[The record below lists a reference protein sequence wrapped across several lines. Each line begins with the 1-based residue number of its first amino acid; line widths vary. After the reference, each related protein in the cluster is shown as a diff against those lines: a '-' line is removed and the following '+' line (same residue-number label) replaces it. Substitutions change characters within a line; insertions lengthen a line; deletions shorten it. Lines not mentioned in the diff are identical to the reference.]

1 MASNRFALV
10 TMQTVMGNIH
20 VAVPYAL
27 PAQNMSQNG
36 FKTVVNDGRSCFLS
50 TPMVSRRT
58 LSKENG
64 TEPERRRRFCV
75 IARGIKE
82 EKLTEDSDITG
93 NKDDFD
99 ARESMSVMHALNNSK
114 TLKSNEPSTR
124 IFNKLK
130 VRNIRAQSR
139 QKSKNYASPGNN
151 DDFIQQHGNLQGQGR
166 KGNFQLKSKLD
177 IFKDE
182 GTKFAAQFRREYR
195 HNRGTSGNRREFHSG
210 TQNMYWEQEKH
221 DSERPM
227 STAKSWKGRG
237 TKFGAPSKAISEMEN
252 MHGRWRDSINP
263 QKNKA
268 QSLNASVGQGPKSG
282 DAAEFFSL
290 RNFKD
295 LGCSEDM
302 LQALK
307 AQQFFHPSHIQAM
320 AYKHVFEGQSC
331 IIAEQSGSG
340 KTLAY
345 LAPLVQRLREE
356 ELQGKSKSFSK
367 SPRGLVLVPTAE
379 LAAQVLHACRAI
391 SKAGMPFRSMVAT
404 GGFKW
409 KTQLENLEQ
418 CTDILIATPGRFR
431 FLLQEGKLQLS
442 NLLSIVLDEVDIL
455 FDDEEFSFALEKLMK
470 SAPFVAQY
478 VFVTAT
484 LPLDVHNKL
493 LEKFPDCKAILGPG
507 LHRTCS
513 GLEEILIDCSGEG
526 EEKNPE
532 TAFSNKKTALL
543 QLVEQNPVRKT
554 LIFCNKIETC
564 RKVENVLKRIDRKG
578 MKICV
583 LPFHAAVSQECRISS
598 LEHFLDSQSEKSL
611 FLICTDRASRGLDL
625 INVDH
630 VVLFDFPRDPSEYV
644 RRVGRTAR
652 GAGGR
657 GKAFIFVVGK
667 QVSLALRI
675 IDRNDKGH
683 PLHALPDS

>member
-1 MASNRFALV
+1 MWNLHV
-10 TMQTVMGNIH
+10 T
-20 VAVPYAL
+20 APYAL
-27 PAQNMSQNG
+27 LARNTSQNG
-36 FKTVVNDGRSCFLS
+36 SKTVAKDASSCFLS
-50 TPMVSRRT
+50 TNMVSGRT

-64 TEPERRRRFCV
+64 AEPKSRTRFCV
-75 IARGIKE
+75 VAAGTKE
-82 EKLTEDSDITG
+82 EKLMTNSDFAAD
-93 NKDDFD
+93 KDDLD
-99 ARESMSVMHALNNSK
+99 ARESMHVVHALNNSM
-114 TLKSNEPSTR
+114 TLKTSEPSTR
-124 IFNKLK
+124 LFNKLK
-130 VRNIRAQSR
+130 VLNIRA
-139 QKSKNYASPGNN
+139 KSKLESKNHACSGN
-151 DDFIQQHGNLQGQGR
+151 DDGFIQRPENLRGQGR
-166 KGNFQLKSKLD
+166 QGNFPSKSKLD
-177 IFKDE
+177 LFKDE
-182 GTKFAAQFRREYR
+182 GTKNAAQFNREYE
-195 HNRGTSGNRREFHSG
+195 HNRGKSGNTGEFGSE
-210 TQNMYWEQEKH
+210 TQNVHGGQGKHESEK
-221 DSERPM
+221 PM
-227 STAKSWKGRG
+227 SKAKSLKGQA
-237 TKFGAPSKAISEMEN
+237 TKFGAPSKAISEIKN
-252 MHGRWRDSINP
+252 MHGGWRNSFNP
-263 QKNKA
+263 QKSKTKPF
-268 QSLNASVGQGPKSG
+268 NASMGEGPKSG
-282 DAAEFFSL
+282 NAAEFFSQ
-290 RNFKD
+290 RTFKD
-295 LGCSEDM
+295 LGCSENM
-302 LQALK
+302 LQAIK

-320 AYKHVFEGQSC
+320 AYKHVYEGQSC

-345 LAPLVQRLREE
+345 LAPLIQRLREE

-367 SPRGLVLVPTAE
+367 SPRGLILVPTAE
-379 LAAQVLHACRAI
+379 LAAQVLHVCRAI

-404 GGFKW
+404 GGFRW

-418 CTDILIATPGRFR
+418 CTDILIVTPGRFR
-431 FLLQEGKLQLS
+431 FLLQEGKLQLN

-455 FDDEEFSFALEKLMK
+455 FDDEEFSFALEKIMN

-478 VFVTAT
+478 LFVTAT

-543 QLVEQNPVRKT
+543 QLVEQNPVQKT

-564 RKVENVLKRIDRKG
+564 RKVENILKRFDRKG
-578 MKICV
+578 TNIFV

-598 LEHFLDSQSEKSL
+598 LEHFLGSQSEKAL
-611 FLICTDRASRGLDL
+611 FLICTDRASRGLDI

-675 IDRNDKGH
+675 IDRNEKGH

>member
-1 MASNRFALV
+1 
-10 TMQTVMGNIH
+10 MQTVMLNLH
-20 VAVPYAL
+20 ATAPYAL
-27 PAQNMSQNG
+27 LARNTSQSG
-36 FKTVVNDGRSCFLS
+36 SKTVARDASSCFLI
-50 TPMVSRRT
+50 TNMVSGRT

-64 TEPERRRRFCV
+64 AEPKSRTRFCV
-75 IARGIKE
+75 VAAGIKE
-82 EKLTEDSDITG
+82 EKPMTNSDFAAD
-93 NKDDFD
+93 KDDLD
-99 ARESMSVMHALNNSK
+99 ACESMHVVHALNNSM
-114 TLKSNEPSTR
+114 TLKTSQPSTR
-124 IFNKLK
+124 LFNKLK
-130 VRNIRAQSR
+130 VLNIRA
-139 QKSKNYASPGNN
+139 KSKLESKNHACSGN
-151 DDFIQQHGNLQGQGR
+151 DDGFIQQPENLRGQGR
-166 KGNFQLKSKLD
+166 QGNFPSKSKLD
-177 IFKDE
+177 LFKDE
-182 GTKFAAQFRREYR
+182 GTKNAAQFNREHE
-195 HNRGTSGNRREFHSG
+195 HNRGKSGNTGEFGSE
-210 TQNMYWEQEKH
+210 TQNVYGGRGKHESEK
-221 DSERPM
+221 PM
-227 STAKSWKGRG
+227 SKAKSLKGQA
-237 TKFGAPSKAISEMEN
+237 TKFGAPSKAISEIKN
-252 MHGRWRDSINP
+252 MHGGWRNSFNP
-263 QKNKA
+263 QKGKTKPF
-268 QSLNASVGQGPKSG
+268 NASMGEGPKSG
-282 DAAEFFSL
+282 NAAEFFSQ
-290 RNFKD
+290 RTFKD

-302 LQALK
+302 LQAIK

-320 AYKHVFEGQSC
+320 AYKHVYEGQSC

-367 SPRGLVLVPTAE
+367 SPRGLILVPTAE
-379 LAAQVLHACRAI
+379 LAAQVLHVCRAI

-418 CTDILIATPGRFR
+418 CTDILIVTPGRFR
-431 FLLQEGKLQLS
+431 FLLQEGKLQLN

-455 FDDEEFSFALEKLMK
+455 FDDDEFSFALEKIMN

-478 VFVTAT
+478 LFVTAT

-543 QLVEQNPVRKT
+543 QLVEQNPVQKT

-564 RKVENVLKRIDRKG
+564 RKVENILKRFDRKG
-578 MKICV
+578 TNVFV

-598 LEHFLDSQSEKSL
+598 LEHFLDSQSEKAL
-611 FLICTDRASRGLDL
+611 FLICTDRASRGLDI

-675 IDRNDKGH
+675 IDRNEKGH

>member
-1 MASNRFALV
+1 
-10 TMQTVMGNIH
+10 
-20 VAVPYAL
+20 
-27 PAQNMSQNG
+27 
-36 FKTVVNDGRSCFLS
+36 
-50 TPMVSRRT
+50 MVSGRT

-64 TEPERRRRFCV
+64 AEPKSRTRFCV
-75 IARGIKE
+75 VAAGTKE
-82 EKLTEDSDITG
+82 EKLVTNSDFAAD
-93 NKDDFD
+93 KDDLD
-99 ARESMSVMHALNNSK
+99 ARESMHVVHALNNSM
-114 TLKSNEPSTR
+114 TLKTSEPSTR
-124 IFNKLK
+124 LFNKLK
-130 VRNIRAQSR
+130 VLNIRA
-139 QKSKNYASPGNN
+139 KSKLESKNHACSGN
-151 DDFIQQHGNLQGQGR
+151 DGGFIQRPENLRGQGR
-166 KGNFQLKSKLD
+166 HGNFPSKSKLD
-177 IFKDE
+177 LFKDE
-182 GTKFAAQFRREYR
+182 GTKNAAQFNREYE
-195 HNRGTSGNRREFHSG
+195 HNRGKSGNTGEFGSE
-210 TQNMYWEQEKH
+210 TQNVHGGQGKHESEK
-221 DSERPM
+221 PM
-227 STAKSWKGRG
+227 SKAKSLKGQA
-237 TKFGAPSKAISEMEN
+237 TKFGAPSKAISEIKN
-252 MHGRWRDSINP
+252 MHGGWRNSFNP
-263 QKNKA
+263 QKSKTKPF
-268 QSLNASVGQGPKSG
+268 NASMGEGPKSG
-282 DAAEFFSL
+282 NAAEFFSQ
-290 RNFKD
+290 RTFKD

-302 LQALK
+302 LQAIK

-320 AYKHVFEGQSC
+320 AYKHVYEGQSC

-367 SPRGLVLVPTAE
+367 SPRGLILVPTAE
-379 LAAQVLHACRAI
+379 LAAQVLHVCRAI

-418 CTDILIATPGRFR
+418 CTDILIVTPGRFR
-431 FLLQEGKLQLS
+431 FLLQEGKLQLN

-455 FDDEEFSFALEKLMK
+455 FDDDEFSFALEKIMN

-478 VFVTAT
+478 LFVTAT

-543 QLVEQNPVRKT
+543 QLVEQNPVQKT

-564 RKVENVLKRIDRKG
+564 RKVENILKRFDRKG
-578 MKICV
+578 TNIFV

-598 LEHFLDSQSEKSL
+598 LEHFLDSQSEKAL
-611 FLICTDRASRGLDL
+611 FLICTDRASRGLDI

-675 IDRNDKGH
+675 IDRNEKGH

>member
-1 MASNRFALV
+1 MTA
-10 TMQTVMGNIH
+10 
-20 VAVPYAL
+20 PYAL
-27 PAQNMSQNG
+27 LARNTSQNG
-36 FKTVVNDGRSCFLS
+36 SKTVAKDASSCFLS
-50 TPMVSRRT
+50 TNMVSGQT

-64 TEPERRRRFCV
+64 AEPKSRTRFCV
-75 IARGIKE
+75 VAAGTKE
-82 EKLTEDSDITG
+82 EKVTTNSDFAAD
-93 NKDDFD
+93 KDDLD
-99 ARESMSVMHALNNSK
+99 ARESMHVVHALNNSM
-114 TLKSNEPSTR
+114 TLKTSEPSTR
-124 IFNKLK
+124 LFNKLK
-130 VRNIRAQSR
+130 VLNIRA
-139 QKSKNYASPGNN
+139 KSKLESKNHACSGN
-151 DDFIQQHGNLQGQGR
+151 DDGFIQRPENLRGQGR
-166 KGNFQLKSKLD
+166 HGNFPSKSKLD
-177 IFKDE
+177 LFKDE
-182 GTKFAAQFRREYR
+182 GTKNAAQFNREYE
-195 HNRGTSGNRREFHSG
+195 HNRGKSGNTGEFGSE
-210 TQNMYWEQEKH
+210 TQNVHGGQGKHESEK
-221 DSERPM
+221 PM
-227 STAKSWKGRG
+227 SKAKSLKGQA
-237 TKFGAPSKAISEMEN
+237 TKFGAPSKAISEIKN
-252 MHGRWRDSINP
+252 MHGGWRNSFNP
-263 QKNKA
+263 QKSKTKPF
-268 QSLNASVGQGPKSG
+268 NASMGEGPKSG
-282 DAAEFFSL
+282 NAAEFFSQ
-290 RNFKD
+290 RTFKD

-302 LQALK
+302 LQAIK
-307 AQQFFHPSHIQAM
+307 AQKFFHPSHIQAM
-320 AYKHVFEGQSC
+320 AYKHVYEGQSC

-356 ELQGKSKSFSK
+356 ELQGKSKSFSR
-367 SPRGLVLVPTAE
+367 SPRGLILVPTAE
-379 LAAQVLHACRAI
+379 LAAQVLHVCRAI

-418 CTDILIATPGRFR
+418 CTDILIVTPGRFR
-431 FLLQEGKLQLS
+431 FLLQEGKLQLN

-455 FDDEEFSFALEKLMK
+455 FDDDEFSFALEKIMN

-478 VFVTAT
+478 LFVTAT

-543 QLVEQNPVRKT
+543 QLVEQNPVQKT

-564 RKVENVLKRIDRKG
+564 RKVENILKRFDRKG
-578 MKICV
+578 TNIFV

-598 LEHFLDSQSEKSL
+598 LEHFLDSQSEKAL
-611 FLICTDRASRGLDL
+611 FLICTDRASRGLDI

-675 IDRNDKGH
+675 IDRNEKGH

>member
-1 MASNRFALV
+1 MWNTHV
-10 TMQTVMGNIH
+10 T
-20 VAVPYAL
+20 VPYAL
-27 PAQNMSQNG
+27 LAQNMTQNG
-36 FKTVVNDGRSCFLS
+36 SKTVVNDAKSCFLS
-50 TPMVSRRT
+50 TPMVSMRT

-64 TEPERRRRFCV
+64 TEPERRSRFCI
-75 IARGIKE
+75 IAGGIKE
-82 EKLTEDSDITG
+82 EKHMKDSEITA

-99 ARESMSVMHALNNSK
+99 ARESTRVVHTLNNRK

-124 IFNKLK
+124 LFNKLK

-139 QKSKNYASPGNN
+139 QESKNYVSPGNN
-151 DDFIQQHGNLQGQGR
+151 DGFIQQPENLEGQGR
-166 KGNFQLKSKLD
+166 HGNFPSKSKLD
-177 IFKDE
+177 LFKDE
-182 GTKFAAQFRREYR
+182 GTKSAAQFSREYE
-195 HNRGTSGNRREFHSG
+195 HNRGNSGNTGEFGSE
-210 TQNMYWEQEKH
+210 TQNLYGGQEKH
-221 DSERPM
+221 ESERPM
-227 STAKSWKGRG
+227 SKAKSLKGQGIR
-237 TKFGAPSKAISEMEN
+237 FGAPSKAISEMEN
-252 MHGRWRDSINP
+252 MHGGWRDSINP
-263 QKNKA
+263 QKNKGKP
-268 QSLNASVGQGPKSG
+268 LNASVGEGPKSG
-282 DAAEFFSL
+282 DAAEFFSI
-290 RNFKD
+290 RTFKD

-320 AYKHVFEGQSC
+320 AYKHVLEGQSC

-345 LAPLVQRLREE
+345 LVPLVQRLREE

-418 CTDILIATPGRFR
+418 CIDILIATPGRFR

-455 FDDEEFSFALEKLMK
+455 FDDDEFSFALEKLMN

-478 VFVTAT
+478 LFVTAT

-543 QLVEQNPVRKT
+543 QLVEQNPVQKT

-564 RKVENVLKRIDRKG
+564 RKVENILKRFDRKG
-578 MKICV
+578 TKIYV
-583 LPFHAAVSQECRISS
+583 LPFHSAVSQECRISS

-675 IDRNDKGH
+675 IDRNEKGH